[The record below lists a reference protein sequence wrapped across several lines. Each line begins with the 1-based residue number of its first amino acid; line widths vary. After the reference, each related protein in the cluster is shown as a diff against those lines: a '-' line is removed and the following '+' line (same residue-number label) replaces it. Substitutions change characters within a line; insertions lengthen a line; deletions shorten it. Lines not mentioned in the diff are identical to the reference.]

1 MALRVYKDVDGADWR
16 VWRVVPDSGFSSLD
30 ESYREGWLCFER
42 ADGSDRSRLS
52 MSQAPAE
59 WEALSDYRLDTLRR
73 IAEPATRK
81 SVTSRPLGDT
91 EHSDA
96 KARE

>member
-1 MALRVYKDVDGADWR
+1 MALRVYKDADGADWR

-30 ESYREGWLCFER
+30 ASYREGWLCFER
-42 ADGSDRSRLS
+42 ADGSDRRRLS

-59 WEALSDYRLDTLRR
+59 WEALSDQRLDTLRS

-81 SVTSRPLGDT
+81 SVASKSHGDT